1 VIAML
6 NPTELDRQYNARA
19 AVPDHSAYFARW
31 RADSV
36 RTRKALTAEID
47 LAYASSSDE
56 KLDFFHAERRG
67 EPLLV
72 FIHGGYWRSLDKSDF
87 SFLAPAFGAR
97 EVNLSVVNYGLAP
110 GTSMEEMVRQLLRA
124 VGWLYK
130 NAAAMG
136 FDPQRIVIAGHS
148 AGAHLAA
155 MMAAADWSNW
165 DHSLPADVVH
175 GIVCISGL
183 YDLAPLAR
191 APFLKDDIRL
201 NRVGAAKLSP
211 VNYRPRLA
219 VPMVTAVGGDESA
232 EFQRQNAL
240 IRSCWPHCFRR
251 DVPLPGRNH
260 FSAVDA
266 LADSNHLLFLN
277 TLGLLG
283 AN

>member
-1 VIAML
+1 
-6 NPTELDRQYNARA
+6 
-19 AVPDHSAYFARW
+19 
-31 RADSV
+31 
-36 RTRKALTAEID
+36 
-47 LAYASSSDE
+47 
-56 KLDFFHAERRG
+56 
-67 EPLLV
+67 
-72 FIHGGYWRSLDKSDF
+72 
-87 SFLAPAFGAR
+87 
-97 EVNLSVVNYGLAP
+97 
-110 GTSMEEMVRQLLRA
+110 
-124 VGWLYK
+124 
-130 NAAAMG
+130 
-136 FDPQRIVIAGHS
+136 
-148 AGAHLAA
+148 
-155 MMAAADWSNW
+155 
-165 DHSLPADVVH
+165 VH

-240 IRSCWPHCFRR
+240 IRSCWPHCFRH

-266 LADSNHLLFLN
+266 LADSNHLLFLS
-277 TLGLLG
+277 TLGLVG